1 MAKPILEAE
10 HFKCSNAVLC
20 LGGATSRPIG
30 ILLTLNFNVILICGD
45 AILASAAQK
54 LHIWVVF
61 SEIVRVG
68 REVRRPPS
76 EFAYF
81 GTSAPVTDLVH

>member
-1 MAKPILEAE
+1 MFQRGVTPWW
-10 HFKCSNAVLC
+10 
-20 LGGATSRPIG
+20 ATSRLIG

-81 GTSAPVTDLVH
+81 GTSTNVPL